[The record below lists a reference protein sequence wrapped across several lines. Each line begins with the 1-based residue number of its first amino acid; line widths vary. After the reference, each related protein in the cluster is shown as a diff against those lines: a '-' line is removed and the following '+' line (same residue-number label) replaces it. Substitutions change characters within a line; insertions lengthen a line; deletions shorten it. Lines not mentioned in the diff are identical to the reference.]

1 MCVTVWVGKGKEE
14 RKQSSEVHSAED
26 RVYM

>member
-14 RKQSSEVHSAED
+14 RKQSSKVHSDED
-26 RVYM
+26 GIYM